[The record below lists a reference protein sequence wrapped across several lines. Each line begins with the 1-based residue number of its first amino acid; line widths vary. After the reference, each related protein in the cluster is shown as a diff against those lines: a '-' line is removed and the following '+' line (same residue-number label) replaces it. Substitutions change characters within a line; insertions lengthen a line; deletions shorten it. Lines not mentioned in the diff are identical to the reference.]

1 MIFDRGGEGQ
11 KRPYRVLKEILL
23 ERKLFLGA
31 NTKSKEKK
39 KFAWIQS
46 QFLFYLTILCNN
58 PTVWNKIFKDQKIL
72 PSPPSSLSVI
82 QLSMIERMKLFLRIL
97 FVFQISFILF
107 ELMKFRYKIQS
118 FTISRDKYNL
128 FLNEGQVDLID
139 RSFILRTHGWKD
151 KRGS

>member
-11 KRPYRVLKEILL
+11 KRPYRVLKETLL

-58 PTVWNKIFKDQKIL
+58 PTIWNKIFKDQKIL

-97 FVFQISFILF
+97 FVFQIYSIRIN
-107 ELMKFRYKIQS
+107 E
-118 FTISRDKYNL
+118 IS
-128 FLNEGQVDLID
+128 V
-139 RSFILRTHGWKD
+139 
-151 KRGS
+151 

>member
-46 QFLFYLTILCNN
+46 QFLFYLIILCNN
-58 PTVWNKIFKDQKIL
+58 PTIWNKILKEKFCPPL
-72 PSPPSSLSVI
+72 PPPLNHPTLDDRTNEI
-82 QLSMIERMKLFLRIL
+82 IFTN
-97 FVFQISFILF
+97 FICLP
-107 ELMKFRYKIQS
+107 
-118 FTISRDKYNL
+118 NL
-128 FLNEGQVDLID
+128 FYSN
-139 RSFILRTHGWKD
+139 
-151 KRGS
+151 

>member
-11 KRPYRVLKEILL
+11 KRPYRVLKETLL

-58 PTVWNKIFKDQKIL
+58 PTVWNKILKDQKFCPPL
-72 PSPPSSLSVI
+72 PPPFQSSNSRWSNEWNYFYEFYLS
-82 QLSMIERMKLFLRIL
+82 SK
-97 FVFQISFILF
+97 FILF

-139 RSFILRTHGWKD
+139 RSFILKTHGWKD